1 MKEVRLDYQ
10 KRSKAT
16 INTNVGDSH
25 SYVVGLSNGTGI
37 ICGGALVTNKHVITA
52 AHCFYD
58 TKYDNNWFSFGKV
71 SISTIINVK
80 LSLMVF
86 DICIFYFY
94 FLLAA
99 RFHSLCHH

>member
-1 MKEVRLDYQ
+1 MLIHQHLGFWCLGTMKEVRLDYQ
-10 KRSKAT
+10 KRSKIT
-16 INTNVGDSH
+16 INTNLGDSH

-71 SISTIINVK
+71 SMSTIIDVK
-80 LSLMVF
+80 S
-86 DICIFYFY
+86 
-94 FLLAA
+94 
-99 RFHSLCHH
+99 